1 MNLKVQMP
9 IHAHTIVEASHNL
22 SPSSP
27 PSVPSGIAYQ
37 PSQSELHPGA
47 LMKDSFD
54 YWCLCV
60 LHQKMPSHKGLMMQ
74 EQREYLVQSS
84 LVWDIRN
91 LCPIQPTIYK
101 DITC

>member
-1 MNLKVQMP
+1 MNLKVRMP
-9 IHAHTIVEASHNL
+9 IHAHAIVEASRNL
-22 SPSSP
+22 LPLPPS
-27 PSVPSGIAYQ
+27 SVPSGIAYQ
-37 PSQSELHPGA
+37 PLQSELHPGA
-47 LMKDSFD
+47 PTKDGFN

-60 LHQKMPSHKGLMMQ
+60 LCQKMPSRKGLMMQ

-84 LVWDIRN
+84 LVQDIQN